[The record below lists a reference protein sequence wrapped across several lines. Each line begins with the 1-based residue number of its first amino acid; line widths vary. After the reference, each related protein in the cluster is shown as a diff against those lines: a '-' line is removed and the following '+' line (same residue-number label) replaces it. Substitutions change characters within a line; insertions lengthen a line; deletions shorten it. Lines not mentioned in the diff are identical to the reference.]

1 MPVVTAIVATVVTA
15 ASVVGAVAVAVV
27 ATVGTVVAAVVGTIA
42 TVVGSVTSVLGAAL
56 GGAIETVGGIVE
68 LVSTGVQGAVGAI
81 KSTIAEPLGNIIT
94 GLKTAIIEVGQAIT
108 EPLMPILNPIKDSL
122 VSMKDFMV
130 EVKTWLE
137 LELAPVGELI
147 EVVNTLSA
155 IAFVKQLIEGTGDI
169 TSVLGDVEKESGL
182 ATVQAIA
189 TLYKGINEIG
199 IATMKYTHDQTLAVA
214 KAMDEFDTRIKEDN
228 QIAYAMLTGAV
239 DAQMTN
245 VANALTGR
253 IDPIQTKTTMIA
265 NRTTSLPFF
274 QEMLVRAFD
283 S

>member
-1 MPVVTAIVATVVTA
+1 MPVVTAIVAAVVTA

-42 TVVGSVTSVLGAAL
+42 TVVGSVTSLLGAAL
-56 GGAIETVGGIVE
+56 GGAIETVGGIIEVI
-68 LVSTGVQGAVGAI
+68 SSGVQGAVGAI
-81 KSTIAEPLGNIIT
+81 KSSIAEPIGNIIS
-94 GLKTAIIEVGQAIT
+94 GLKTAVLDVGAAIT

-137 LELAPVGELI
+137 LELAPVSELI

-155 IAFVKQLIEGTGDI
+155 IQFVKQLIEGTGDI

-189 TLYKGINEIG
+189 TLFKGINDIG
-199 IATMKYTHDQTLAVA
+199 IATMKYTRDQTIAVA
-214 KAMDEFDTRIKEDN
+214 KSIDDFDERIREDN
-228 QIAYAMLTGAV
+228 KTAYALLTGAV
-239 DAQMTN
+239 DEQITQVTN
-245 VANALTGR
+245 AMSLRFNPIESDVIMITRRTEDIPYFQDMLIKAL
-253 IDPIQTKTTMIA
+253 A
-265 NRTTSLPFF
+265 
-274 QEMLVRAFD
+274 
-283 S
+283 